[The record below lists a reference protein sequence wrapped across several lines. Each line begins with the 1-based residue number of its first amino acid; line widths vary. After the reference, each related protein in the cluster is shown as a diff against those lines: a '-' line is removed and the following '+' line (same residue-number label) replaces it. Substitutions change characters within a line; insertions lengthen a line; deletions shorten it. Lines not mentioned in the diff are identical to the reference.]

1 MTKRRLYLYFLSALL
16 LVACKESKQQGQVL
30 NIDKASL
37 KADSTTVDAAS
48 LEADSLFNVD
58 KVPMFKG
65 GYDAMLK
72 YIEQNIKYPEVAKS
86 INLEGRVIVAAQVD
100 KKGKL
105 SNFSIVSSEHKYLNA
120 EALRVVGTLPDFE
133 PAMDGGK
140 VVESKIKIPVFFS
153 LK

>member
-37 KADSTTVDAAS
+37 K
-48 LEADSLFNVD
+48 ADSLFNVD

-140 VVESKIKIPVFFS
+140 VVESEIKIPVFFS